1 MIVEVLLR
9 LTEVYRLQTAAV
21 AGWQLALQQLRQ
33 PTPTRTREQLSRFW
47 EIQLILTFLQLR
59 NGRGYQ
65 KGRIFR
71 KVPNALC
78 LPLPLFWKIIL

>member
-47 EIQLILTFLQLR
+47 EIQLILTFLQPR
-59 NGRGYQ
+59 NGRG
-65 KGRIFR
+65 
-71 KVPNALC
+71 
-78 LPLPLFWKIIL
+78 